1 MKFPTLKQCLG
12 GAFMLSALV
21 ATPAILRATSAN
33 ALSPQVS
40 EELNLTPEQQTELD
54 AIRESARTQA
64 DSLLTADQ
72 LAALDGKTGRDRTQA
87 MRDLDL
93 SADQRT
99 QLRSIREDSRAAVDQ
114 VFTDEQQA
122 QLQAMK
128 AERAAGREDRR
139 EAFAAELNITP
150 EQQAELDTMR
160 ETARTQAES
169 VLTTDQLATLE
180 GKTGRDRAQAMRD
193 LDLSEDQRTQLQAI
207 REDSRTAAAQ
217 VLTAEQQ
224 AQLEELRATRGN
236 RRGEQQG
243 IE

>member
-72 LAALDGKTGRDRTQA
+72 LAALDGKTGRDR
-87 MRDLDL
+87 
-93 SADQRT
+93 
-99 QLRSIREDSRAAVDQ
+99 
-114 VFTDEQQA
+114 
-122 QLQAMK
+122 
-128 AERAAGREDRR
+128 
-139 EAFAAELNITP
+139 
-150 EQQAELDTMR
+150 
-160 ETARTQAES
+160 
-169 VLTTDQLATLE
+169 
-180 GKTGRDRAQAMRD
+180 AQAMRD

-236 RRGEQQG
+236 RRGGQQG